1 MPMRMDTSTSAIRM
15 DTSTSAINLV
25 AGDKTPRGAMALS
38 VEYCV
43 VCGDRASGEIFL
55 IKSSDRK

>member
-1 MPMRMDTSTSAIRM
+1 MRMDSSTSAM
-15 DTSTSAINLV
+15 SLV

-43 VCGDRASGEIFL
+43 VCGDRASGKFFFFY
-55 IKSSDRK
+55 KNMSDCI